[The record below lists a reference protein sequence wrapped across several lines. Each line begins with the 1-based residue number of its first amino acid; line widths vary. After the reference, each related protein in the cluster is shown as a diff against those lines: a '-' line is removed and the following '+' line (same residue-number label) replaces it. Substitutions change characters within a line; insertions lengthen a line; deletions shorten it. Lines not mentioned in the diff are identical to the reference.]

1 VCGRAGAEVEKAM
14 RPILLVLILAAV
26 IPAAGGCKEPAESH
40 MWLFSGAAASR
51 GDALMVDISATV
63 PNQRYIAESHKIQI
77 FTSESGLQHA
87 WESAVAFCG
96 TLQCEVVSSSVTA
109 RTPESAPS
117 GDLSVRVAPRDLDKL
132 LGYVTKLGIVARHM
146 TNREDETTEVV
157 DTDAKI
163 KNLTSFRDS
172 LRATLAKP
180 SATAKDLVAIQ
191 QQLTDT
197 QSELDSE
204 TAQRKILANETEKVA
219 VEISFMLESYAGNAR
234 GFDRILNA
242 LSESGD
248 LLADSTASLI
258 TTVVA
263 LLPWL
268 VVIVPGVWLLV
279 KAWKALR
286 RRRARKTPPATT
298 AVAP

>member
-1 VCGRAGAEVEKAM
+1 M
-14 RPILLVLILAAV
+14 
-26 IPAAGGCKEPAESH
+26 
-40 MWLFSGAAASR
+40 M
-51 GDALMVDISATV
+51 DISAA
-63 PNQRYIAESHKIQI
+63 PLNQRYIAESHKIQI
-77 FTSESGLQHA
+77 FTSESALQHA

-96 TLQCEVVSSSVTA
+96 TLHCEVVSSSVTA

-117 GDLSVRVAPRDLDKL
+117 GDLSVRVAPGDLDKL
-132 LGYVTKLGIVARHM
+132 LAYVTKLGIIAQHT
-146 TNREDETTEVV
+146 TNREDKTTEVV

-172 LRATLAKP
+172 LRAMLAKP

-191 QQLTDT
+191 EQLTDT

-219 VEISFMLESYAGNAR
+219 VEMSFMLESYARNAR

-258 TTVVA
+258 TTLVA

-268 VVIVPGVWLLV
+268 VVIVPGVWLLA
-279 KAWKALR
+279 KAWRALR
-286 RRRARKTPPATT
+286 RRRSANVTPSRAATT
-298 AVAP
+298 T

>member
-1 VCGRAGAEVEKAM
+1 MKR
-14 RPILLVLILAAV
+14 ILVVLVLAAV
-26 IPAAGGCKEPAESH
+26 IPAVSGCRKSAESH
-40 MWLFSGAAASR
+40 LFMSGPYVGALKGS
-51 GDALMVDISATV
+51 GDMELISA
-63 PNQRYIAESHKIQI
+63 PSQRYVAESHKIEI
-77 FTSESGLQHA
+77 LTSESKLQNA
-87 WESAVAFCG
+87 WESAVAFCR
-96 TLQCEVVSSSVTA
+96 TLQCEVVSASVTA
-109 RTPESAPS
+109 RTPESAPW
-117 GDLSVRVAPRDLDKL
+117 GDLSVRVSPGDLDKL
-132 LGYVTKLGIVARHM
+132 LAYVTKLGVVAEHR
-146 TNREDETTEVV
+146 TSRDDKTSDVV

-172 LRATLAKP
+172 LRAMLAKP
-180 SATAKDLVAIQ
+180 SATARDLVAIQ

-219 VEISFMLESYAGNAR
+219 VEVSFALPTSPGSAR
-234 GFDRILNA
+234 GFDRILDA

-258 TTVVA
+258 TTLVA

-268 VVIVPGVWLLV
+268 VVIVPGLWLLV

-286 RRRARKTPPATT
+286 RRRGKNLIPSAAATST
-298 AVAP
+298 

>member
-1 VCGRAGAEVEKAM
+1 MKLMLV
-14 RPILLVLILAAV
+14 VLIAAAV
-26 IPAAGGCKEPAESH
+26 IPAAGGCKEPVESH
-40 MWLFSGAAASR
+40 MWSFSGAPASR
-51 GDALMVDISATV
+51 GATVMMDISAA
-63 PNQRYIAESHKIQI
+63 PLNQRYIAESHKIQI

-96 TLQCEVVSSSVTA
+96 TLHCEVVSSSVTA

-117 GDLSVRVAPRDLDKL
+117 GDLSVRVAPGDLDKL
-132 LGYVTKLGIVARHM
+132 LAYVTKLGIIAQHT
-146 TNREDETTEVV
+146 TNREDKTTEVV

-172 LRATLAKP
+172 LRAMLAKP

-191 QQLTDT
+191 EQLTDT

-219 VEISFMLESYAGNAR
+219 VEMSFMLESYARNAR

-258 TTVVA
+258 TTLVA

-268 VVIVPGVWLLV
+268 VVIVPGVWLLA
-279 KAWKALR
+279 KAWRALR
-286 RRRARKTPPATT
+286 RRRSANVTPSRAATT
-298 AVAP
+298 T

>member
-1 VCGRAGAEVEKAM
+1 MKL
-14 RPILLVLILAAV
+14 ILVVLIAAAV
-26 IPAAGGCKEPAESH
+26 IPAAGGCKEPVESH
-40 MWLFSGAAASR
+40 MGLLSYAPASR
-51 GDALMVDISATV
+51 GATVMMDISAA
-63 PNQRYIAESHKIQI
+63 PLNQRYIAESHKIQI

-96 TLQCEVVSSSVTA
+96 TLHCEVVSSSVTA

-117 GDLSVRVAPRDLDKL
+117 GDLSVRVAPGDLDKL
-132 LGYVTKLGIVARHM
+132 LAYVTKLGIVAQHT
-146 TNREDETTEVV
+146 TNRDDKTTEVV

-172 LRATLAKP
+172 LRAMLAKP

-191 QQLTDT
+191 EQLTDT

-258 TTVVA
+258 ATLVA

-279 KAWKALR
+279 KGWRALR
-286 RRRARKTPPATT
+286 RRRGGNVIPSRAATT
-298 AVAP
+298 T

>member
-1 VCGRAGAEVEKAM
+1 MK
-14 RPILLVLILAAV
+14 PILAVLLLAV
-26 IPAAGGCKEPAESH
+26 IPAAGGCKEPVESH
-40 MWLFSGAAASR
+40 MLSFSGPPASR
-51 GDALMVDISATV
+51 GATIMADISTA
-63 PNQRYIAESHKIQI
+63 PINQRYVAESHKIQI

-87 WESAVAFCG
+87 WESAVGFCA
-96 TLQCEVVSSSVTA
+96 TLQCEVVSSSITA

-117 GDLSVRVAPRDLDKL
+117 GDLSVRVSPEALDKL
-132 LGYVTKLGIVARHM
+132 VSYVTKLGIVAQHT
-146 TNREDETTEVV
+146 TNREDKTTEVV

-172 LRATLAKP
+172 LRSMLSKP

-191 QQLTDT
+191 EQLTDT

-204 TAQRKILANETEKVA
+204 MAQRKILANETEKVA
-219 VEISFMLESYAGNAR
+219 VDISFMLESYAGNAR

-258 TTVVA
+258 TTLVA

-286 RRRARKTPPATT
+286 RRRARKTPPAAT
-298 AVAP
+298 ADAT

>member
-1 VCGRAGAEVEKAM
+1 MKLMLV
-14 RPILLVLILAAV
+14 VLIAAAV
-26 IPAAGGCKEPAESH
+26 IPAAGGCKEPVESH
-40 MWLFSGAAASR
+40 MWSFSGAPASR
-51 GDALMVDISATV
+51 GATVMMDISAA
-63 PNQRYIAESHKIQI
+63 PLNQRYIAESHKIQI
-77 FTSESGLQHA
+77 FTSESALQHA

-96 TLQCEVVSSSVTA
+96 TLHCEVVSSSVTA

-117 GDLSVRVAPRDLDKL
+117 GDLSVRVAPGDLDKL
-132 LGYVTKLGIVARHM
+132 LAYVTKLGIIAQHT
-146 TNREDETTEVV
+146 TNREDKTTEVV

-172 LRATLAKP
+172 LRAMLAKP

-191 QQLTDT
+191 EQLTDT

-219 VEISFMLESYAGNAR
+219 VEMSFMLESYARNAR

-258 TTVVA
+258 TTLVA

-268 VVIVPGVWLLV
+268 VVIVPSVWLLV
-279 KAWKALR
+279 KAWRALR
-286 RRRARKTPPATT
+286 RRRSANVTPSRAATT
-298 AVAP
+298 T